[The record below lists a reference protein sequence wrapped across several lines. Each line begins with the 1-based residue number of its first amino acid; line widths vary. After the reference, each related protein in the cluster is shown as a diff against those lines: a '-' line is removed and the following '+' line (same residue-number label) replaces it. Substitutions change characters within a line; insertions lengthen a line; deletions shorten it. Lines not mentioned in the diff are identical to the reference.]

1 MKVGDLVKY
10 KNLHGHVVGGK
21 FISKS
26 WVGVILE
33 IAEESKWTKWMP
45 GIKLKPVRVL
55 WSGGPTV
62 ESADSLVVVN
72 KGKLGVDE

>member
-26 WVGVILE
+26 WRG
-33 IAEESKWTKWMP
+33 
-45 GIKLKPVRVL
+45 
-55 WSGGPTV
+55 
-62 ESADSLVVVN
+62 LVVELGSYDVN
-72 KGKLGVDE
+72 KDLLILWNHGSAETESSASLEVISESR